1 MLPLFGYLRL
11 AENVRSFL
19 LLYPPWFFEYGH
31 LRVWWLVPSHPI
43 LRQVLRIQCFFRK
56 LWMLSLK
63 AVYVKNLLSTCKRSW
78 HTSFVFATL
87 LRIVMWQFWHLIVSF
102 CSWESS
108 SFLLHKIQELL
119 FLTSTPIHFAVIIC
133 SWIWGD
139 IKFTFLMSSISV
151 IFVNSFVF
159 MYLWSSKMQILQLL
173 NNNI

>member
-1 MLPLFGYLRL
+1 MIFWVPALKSLMVSLFSSNSAAG
-11 AENVRSFL
+11 V
-19 LLYPPWFFEYGH
+19 
-31 LRVWWLVPSHPI
+31 VHPM
-43 LRQVLRIQCFFRK
+43 FFRK
-56 LWMLSLK
+56 LWMPSLK

-87 LRIVMWQFWHLIVSF
+87 LRIVMRQFWHFIVS
-102 CSWESS
+102 CCNWESS

-139 IKFTFLMSSISV
+139 AKFTFLMSSISV

-159 MYLWSSKMQILQLL
+159 MYLWSSKMWIYQLL
-173 NNNI
+173 NR